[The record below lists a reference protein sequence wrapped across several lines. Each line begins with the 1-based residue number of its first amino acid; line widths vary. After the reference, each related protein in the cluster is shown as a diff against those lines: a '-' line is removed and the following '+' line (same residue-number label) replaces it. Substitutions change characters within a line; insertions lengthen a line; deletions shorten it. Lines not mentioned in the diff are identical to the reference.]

1 MPLTDLPSPPA
12 APDLPVRVRSVPL
25 GGTALSR
32 TMQDPEGAA
41 TWGMPRPGSPEAW
54 RARAQAVRADFAAGA
69 WLEALRPAFAATGAA
84 VARLARAA
92 EHGVVVTTGQQPGL
106 FGGPAYTISKALTA
120 LALADALEA
129 ELQVPVAPVFWAA
142 TDDADW
148 AEAAEVHVAT
158 RAGVRRLALA
168 GPATEGIPMAEVPL
182 GIMEDAWAA
191 LEAACGSG
199 AHAAVLAALRE
210 AYHPTATVG
219 GAYLAW
225 LRALLAPLG
234 IAVLDASHTAVR
246 EAADPVLRRALARA
260 VPLHEA
266 LEARSAALE
275 AAGLSPQVELVAGRS
290 LVFRT
295 ASDAEGRVQ
304 RERVALA
311 AAAQAQDAAPLG
323 ALGPNV
329 VLRPVVERAL
339 LPTVAYAA
347 GPGEL
352 AYGAQVAPVA
362 AALEMAVPLFVP
374 RWAGEVVDRR
384 VLDVAAALGIEEGT
398 LESPHGAEAL
408 VAQAHLDAGVADA
421 LERLRL
427 TVETQV
433 ALLGRAVQD
442 AAMPVPPS
450 VVERLGDDLARRLSR
465 QERRLLA
472 AVKRQ
477 EVEALRQVA
486 MVRGALRPYG
496 RLPERT
502 LSLVPLLVRY
512 GMPLLQQMAVAAR
525 GHADALV
532 RGAAAQ
538 A

>member
-1 MPLTDLPSPPA
+1 MPVTDLPPPPA
-12 APDLPVRVRSVPL
+12 AADLPVRVRSVPL

-32 TMQDPEGAA
+32 TMQDPDGAA
-41 TWGMPRPGSPEAW
+41 RWGMPRPHTPEGW
-54 RARAQAVRADFAAGA
+54 RARVTAVRQDFVGGA
-69 WLEALRPAFAATGAA
+69 WLEALRPAFAATDAA
-84 VARLARAA
+84 AARLARAA

-158 RAGVRRLALA
+158 RAGVRRLAMA
-168 GPATEGIPMAEVPL
+168 GPATEGTPMAEVPL
-182 GIMEDAWAA
+182 GNVEDAWAA

-199 AHAAVLAALRE
+199 AHATLLAALRA
-210 AYHPTATVG
+210 AYAPTATVG

-234 IAVLDASHTAVR
+234 IPVLDASHAAVR
-246 EAADPVLRRALARA
+246 EAADPVLRQALAQA
-260 VPLHEA
+260 APLHEA

-290 LVFRT
+290 LVFRS
-295 ASDAEGRVQ
+295 APNAEGRLQ
-304 RERVALA
+304 RERVPLTA
-311 AAAQAQDAAPLG
+311 AARVRDEAPVG
-323 ALGPNV
+323 SLGPNV

-352 AYGAQVAPVA
+352 AYAAQVAPVA
-362 AALEMAVPLFVP
+362 AVLGAAIPLFVP
-374 RWAGEVVDRR
+374 RWSGEVVDRR
-384 VLDVAAALGIEEGT
+384 VLEAAATLGIEEAT
-398 LESPHGAEAL
+398 LALPHGAETV
-408 VAQAHLDAGVADA
+408 VAHGKLDAAVADA

-427 TVETQV
+427 TMEAQV

-442 AAMPVPPS
+442 AAMAVPPS
-450 VVERLGDDLARRLSR
+450 VVERLGDDLARRLAR
-465 QERRLLA
+465 QERRLVA

-477 EVEALRQVA
+477 EVEAMRQVA

-496 RLPERT
+496 RPPERT

-512 GMPLLQQMAVAAR
+512 GVPLLEQMGAAAR
-525 GHADALV
+525 GHARALV
-532 RGAAAQ
+532 RGPAAPA
-538 A
+538 

>member
-1 MPLTDLPSPPA
+1 
-12 APDLPVRVRSVPL
+12 
-25 GGTALSR
+25 
-32 TMQDPEGAA
+32 
-41 TWGMPRPGSPEAW
+41 
-54 RARAQAVRADFAAGA
+54 
-69 WLEALRPAFAATGAA
+69 
-84 VARLARAA
+84 
-92 EHGVVVTTGQQPGL
+92 
-106 FGGPAYTISKALTA
+106 
-120 LALADALEA
+120 
-129 ELQVPVAPVFWAA
+129 
-142 TDDADW
+142 
-148 AEAAEVHVAT
+148 
-158 RAGVRRLALA
+158 
-168 GPATEGIPMAEVPL
+168 
-182 GIMEDAWAA
+182 
-191 LEAACGSG
+191 
-199 AHAAVLAALRE
+199 
-210 AYHPTATVG
+210 
-219 GAYLAW
+219 
-225 LRALLAPLG
+225 
-234 IAVLDASHTAVR
+234 
-246 EAADPVLRRALARA
+246 
-260 VPLHEA
+260 
-266 LEARSAALE
+266 
-275 AAGLSPQVELVAGRS
+275 
-290 LVFRT
+290 
-295 ASDAEGRVQ
+295 
-304 RERVALA
+304 
-311 AAAQAQDAAPLG
+311 
-323 ALGPNV
+323 
-329 VLRPVVERAL
+329 
-339 LPTVAYAA
+339 
-347 GPGEL
+347 
-352 AYGAQVAPVA
+352 
-362 AALEMAVPLFVP
+362 MAVPLFVP

-512 GMPLLQQMAVAAR
+512 GLPLLEQMRAAA
-525 GHADALV
+525 GVHARALV

>member
-1 MPLTDLPSPPA
+1 
-12 APDLPVRVRSVPL
+12 
-25 GGTALSR
+25 
-32 TMQDPEGAA
+32 
-41 TWGMPRPGSPEAW
+41 
-54 RARAQAVRADFAAGA
+54 
-69 WLEALRPAFAATGAA
+69 
-84 VARLARAA
+84 
-92 EHGVVVTTGQQPGL
+92 
-106 FGGPAYTISKALTA
+106 
-120 LALADALEA
+120 
-129 ELQVPVAPVFWAA
+129 
-142 TDDADW
+142 
-148 AEAAEVHVAT
+148 
-158 RAGVRRLALA
+158 
-168 GPATEGIPMAEVPL
+168 
-182 GIMEDAWAA
+182 MEDAWAA
-191 LEAACGSG
+191 REAACGSG
-199 AHAAVLAALRE
+199 AHAAVLATLRE

-525 GHADALV
+525 EHADALV

>member
-1 MPLTDLPSPPA
+1 MPVTDLPSPPA

-41 TWGMPRPGSPEAW
+41 SWGMPRPGAPEAW
-54 RARAQAVRADFAAGA
+54 RARVATVRADFAGGA
-69 WLEALRPAFAATGAA
+69 WLDVLRPAFAATGVAA
-84 VARLARAA
+84 ARLARAA

-129 ELQVPVAPVFWAA
+129 ELRVPVAPVFWAA

-158 RAGVRRLALA
+158 RDGVCRLAMA

-182 GIMEDAWAA
+182 GPLDDAWAA

-199 AHAAVLAALRE
+199 AHATVLATLRE

-219 GAYLAW
+219 GAYLEW

-234 IAVLDASHTAVR
+234 IAVLDASHVVVR
-246 EAADPVLRRALARA
+246 EAADPLLRRALARA

-290 LVFRT
+290 LVFRS
-295 ASDAEGRVQ
+295 APNAEGRRQ
-304 RERVALA
+304 RERVPLA
-311 AAAQAQDAAPLG
+311 AAAQAHEAAPLG

-339 LPTVAYAA
+339 LPTVAYVA

-362 AALEMAVPLFVP
+362 TVLEMAVPLFVP

-384 VLDVAAALGIEEGT
+384 VLDAAAALGIEEGT

-408 VAQAHLDAGVADA
+408 VAQAKLDDAVADA

-442 AAMPVPPS
+442 AALPVPLS

-465 QERRLLA
+465 HERRLLA

-496 RLPERT
+496 RPPERT

-512 GMPLLQQMAVAAR
+512 GRPLLEQMGAAAR
-525 GHADALV
+525 GHAHALV
-532 RGAAAQ
+532 RGAATPA
-538 A
+538 

>member
-1 MPLTDLPSPPA
+1 
-12 APDLPVRVRSVPL
+12 
-25 GGTALSR
+25 
-32 TMQDPEGAA
+32 
-41 TWGMPRPGSPEAW
+41 
-54 RARAQAVRADFAAGA
+54 
-69 WLEALRPAFAATGAA
+69 
-84 VARLARAA
+84 
-92 EHGVVVTTGQQPGL
+92 
-106 FGGPAYTISKALTA
+106 
-120 LALADALEA
+120 
-129 ELQVPVAPVFWAA
+129 
-142 TDDADW
+142 
-148 AEAAEVHVAT
+148 
-158 RAGVRRLALA
+158 
-168 GPATEGIPMAEVPL
+168 
-182 GIMEDAWAA
+182 
-191 LEAACGSG
+191 
-199 AHAAVLAALRE
+199 
-210 AYHPTATVG
+210 
-219 GAYLAW
+219 
-225 LRALLAPLG
+225 
-234 IAVLDASHTAVR
+234 
-246 EAADPVLRRALARA
+246 
-260 VPLHEA
+260 
-266 LEARSAALE
+266 
-275 AAGLSPQVELVAGRS
+275 
-290 LVFRT
+290 
-295 ASDAEGRVQ
+295 
-304 RERVALA
+304 
-311 AAAQAQDAAPLG
+311 
-323 ALGPNV
+323 V

-525 GHADALV
+525 EHADALV